1 MYFTIKQ
8 GARVAQWVR
17 SLDLTTRISLSPI
30 RRGFVLGFVNSKKGC
45 TRLAAHVIKF
55 TSCLP
60 MVGGSLRVL
69 RLPPPLKLVAIIFLK
84 MRLKRLKS
92 NQILYTF
99 PVSILLKYGFKTL
112 MLSISRIQSYLPF
125 SRVVFHKR
133 RYLVLN
139 IYYIGQISLFI
150 FSLKIKQPYDPI
162 VTLICVIKI
171 WSEINF
177 TWDYKMDEGDIY
189 AGKKIARR
197 NLTRYLL

>member
-1 MYFTIKQ
+1 MGCFPLFGQ
-8 GARVAQWVR
+8 VV
-17 SLDLTTRISLSPI
+17 SDTTYTSLSPI
-30 RRGFVLGFVNSKKGC
+30 RRGFAPSFINYKKVHS
-45 TRLAAHVIKF
+45 TRNHKWYKF
-55 TSCLP
+55 TSCLSRI
-60 MVGGSLRVL
+60 GGSLRVL

-133 RYLVLN
+133 RYLAFN

-171 WSEINF
+171 WSELNF
-177 TWDYKMDEGDIY
+177 IWDYKMDEGHSY
-189 AGKKIARR
+189 EGKNNCSHKSYKIPAVKRR
-197 NLTRYLL
+197 